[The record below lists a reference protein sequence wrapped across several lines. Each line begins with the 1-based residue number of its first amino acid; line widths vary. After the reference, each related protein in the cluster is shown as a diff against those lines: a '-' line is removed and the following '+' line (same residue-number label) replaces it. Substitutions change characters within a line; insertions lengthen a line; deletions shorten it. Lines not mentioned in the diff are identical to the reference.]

1 MKIRMRIL
9 YGILIYL
16 LSCTF
21 PLHSQVKEKYLPI
34 DTITTEALRHHIYFL
49 ASDALEGRGTATE
62 GFKIASEYAASQFQA
77 AGVKPVITDENGQKT
92 YFQKVPLIHKIL
104 DPQSVIHVKSQRGE
118 HAFVHGNKCIVA
130 LVQNPED
137 MIIPSGSPVYVGYG
151 ISEPEAGWDDYE
163 GLDVRGK
170 IVLCLSGSPYRNGK
184 PVLPESLS
192 TAYADL
198 VQGSRKKIETAKANK
213 AVAVVYLLDP
223 VSARGW
229 DIISKI
235 SDFRQDVL
243 HYPGMEPT
251 YPEYLLP
258 IIPVLLVHPD
268 NARLMFEGENYDPMR
283 FFETGKYEDYKR
295 FVLKNTTMTLK
306 LGYKRMPVSSRDV
319 VAMVPGTDPG
329 LSHQV
334 ITVGAHLDHIGII
347 NGEIYN
353 GADDN
358 ASGSAALMEIAESV
372 AMSPPRRPVL
382 FVLYTGEEDG
392 SYGSRFFTSNCPVPL
407 EDVIVNINMDML
419 GRESSQVEKRG
430 SIQAFGPLQFSPELY
445 DVLVTVDKRTEKI
458 PLFVEHEQKDIQR
471 FITTGDHQNW
481 YRQGIPFVCF
491 CDFGSE
497 DLHKPTDDPEKI
509 DFNKIK
515 TVSRLVYELVVE
527 LGNRDKPL
535 SRISEP
541 ILK

>member
-1 MKIRMRIL
+1 MKARL
-9 YGILIYL
+9 KILIVSVTYL
-16 LSCTF
+16 ICYNLTV
-21 PLHSQVKEKYLPI
+21 HSQVKETYRPI
-34 DTITTEALRHHIYFL
+34 DAITTEALRHHSYFL
-49 ASDALEGRGTATE
+49 ASDALEGRGTATR

-77 AGVKPVITDENGQKT
+77 AGVKPFITDENGQKT

-104 DPQSVIHVKSQRGE
+104 DPQSVIQVKSHKGE
-118 HAFVHGNKCIVA
+118 HAFVHGKKCIVA

-137 MIIPSGSPVYVGYG
+137 MRIPSGSPVFVGFG

-170 IVLCLSGSPYRNGK
+170 IVLCLSDSPYRNGK
-184 PVLPESLS
+184 PVLPEKLND
-192 TAYADL
+192 AYADL
-198 VQGSRKKIETAKANK
+198 VKGSRKKIERAKAQK
-213 AVAVVYLLDP
+213 ATAVVFLLDP

-229 DIISKI
+229 ETISKI

-268 NARLMFEGENYDPMR
+268 NTLLIFEAENYDPMR

-306 LGYKRMPVSSRDV
+306 LGYKRMLVSSRNV
-319 VAMVPGTDPG
+319 VAMVPGTDPD

-358 ASGSAALMEIAESV
+358 ASGSAALLEIAESV

-382 FVLYTGEEDG
+382 FILYTGEEDG
-392 SYGSRFFTSNCPVPL
+392 SYGSRFFTRNCPVPL
-407 EDVIVNINMDML
+407 KDVIVNINLDML
-419 GRESSQVEKRG
+419 GRESGQAEKKG

-445 DVLVTVDKRTEKI
+445 DILVSVNKRTEKI
-458 PLFVEHEQKDIQR
+458 PLVVEHDQKDIQR
-471 FITTGDHQNW
+471 FITTGDQQNW
-481 YRQGIPFVCF
+481 YQQGIPFVYF
-491 CDFGSE
+491 CDFGSK
-497 DLHKPTDDPEKI
+497 DLHKPTDDPEKL

-515 TVSRLVYELVVE
+515 TVSRLVYELVME
-527 LGNRDKPL
+527 LGKRDKAL
-535 SRISEP
+535 SRFDEP

>member
-1 MKIRMRIL
+1 MNTRKKVLIVSI
-9 YGILIYL
+9 IYL
-16 LSCTF
+16 LCYSLTV
-21 PLHSQVKEKYLPI
+21 HSQVKKTYQPI
-34 DTITTEALRHHIYFL
+34 DAITAEALQHHVYFL
-49 ASDALEGRGTATE
+49 ASDALEGRGTATR
-62 GFKIASEYAASQFQA
+62 GFKLASGYAVSQFRA
-77 AGVKPVITDENGQKT
+77 ADVKSVLTDENGEKT

-104 DPQSVIHVKSQRGE
+104 NPQSIIQVKNHKGE
-118 HAFVHGNKCIVA
+118 HAFVHGKKCIVA

-137 MIIPSGSPVYVGYG
+137 MKIPSGPPIFVGFG
-151 ISEPEAGWDDYE
+151 ISEPEASWDDYE

-184 PVLPESLS
+184 PVLPEKLN

-198 VQGSRKKIETAKANK
+198 VQGSRKKIETAKAQK
-213 AVAVVYLLDP
+213 ATAVVYLLDP
-223 VSARGW
+223 LSARGW

-268 NARLMFEGENYDPMR
+268 NTRLIFEDENYDPMR
-283 FFETGKYEDYKR
+283 FFETGKNEDYKR
-295 FVLKNTTMTLK
+295 FVLKNTTMTIK
-306 LGYKRMPVSSRDV
+306 LAYKRIPVSSRNV
-319 VAMVPGTDPG
+319 VAMVPGTDPE

-358 ASGSAALMEIAESV
+358 ASGSAAILEIAESV

-382 FVLYTGEEDG
+382 FILYTGEEDG
-392 SYGSRFFTSNCPVPL
+392 SYGSRFFTRNCPVPL
-407 EDVIVNINMDML
+407 KDVIVNINLDML
-419 GRESSQVEKRG
+419 GRENGQADKKG

-445 DVLVTVDKRTEKI
+445 DILISVNKRTDKI
-458 PLFVEHEQKDIQR
+458 PLVVEHDQKDIQR
-471 FITTGDHQNW
+471 FVTTGDQQNW
-481 YRQGIPFVCF
+481 YKQGIPFVYF

-497 DLHKPTDDPEKI
+497 DLHKPTDVPKKI

-515 TVSRLVYELVVE
+515 TVSRLVYELVME
-527 LGNRDKPL
+527 LGNRDKAL
-535 SRISEP
+535 TRINES